1 MKVTPFT
8 HLPAIGNAAHLKHSQ
23 VQFDQ
28 QRQFTQQLYN
38 AMNSTGRTQSSD
50 VAVSTDIDPANI
62 SEQART
68 FYQVAKDNA
77 QKYVDS
83 SLPEKQQ
90 HIQLYQETMREI
102 MEMPIEVSVEPHE
115 VNEALLFNN
124 LGIDFL
130 AYKELKVRIEML
142 DLTEQEINEDKSLP
156 DYEKD
161 KLTDNIDELKARLE
175 MAIDDL
181 LGDTQDPQPAPESAK
196 TPDNLFSLS

>member
-1 MKVTPFT
+1 MKVIPFT
-8 HLPAIGNAAHLKHSQ
+8 QQSATGNAAHPKHSLI
-23 VQFDQ
+23 QFDQ

-38 AMNSTGRTQSSD
+38 AMNSAGRTQSSD
-50 VAVSTDIDPANI
+50 VTISTDIDPANI
-62 SEQART
+62 SGQART
-68 FYQVAKDNA
+68 FHQIAKGNA
-77 QKYVDS
+77 QKYVDL

-102 MEMPIEVSVEPHE
+102 MEMPIQVSVEPHE

-124 LGIDFL
+124 LGIDFM

-142 DLTEQEINEDKSLP
+142 DLTEQEINADKSLP
-156 DYEKD
+156 SYEKD
-161 KLTDNIDELKARLE
+161 KLKDNIDERKARLE

-181 LGDTQDPQPAPESAK
+181 LGDTQDPQLTPESAK